1 MIVGAIT
8 GGIIA
13 IVSGIN
19 TSLERLRSAKSPKE
33 KRLVILW
40 AICYQVGT
48 IALVALIVI
57 SGGKYWFVP
66 WIITAILF
74 PFAYWQ
80 HRKKRS
86 TITEQDHE
94 EAT

>member
-1 MIVGAIT
+1 MIIGAIT

-33 KRLVILW
+33 KRSVILW
-40 AICYQVGT
+40 AICYQVAT
-48 IALVALIVI
+48 IALVALIVL

-66 WIITAILF
+66 WIITAILI
-74 PFAYWQ
+74 PFAFWQ
-80 HRKKRS
+80 RRKKHS
-86 TITEQDHE
+86 TITGQETE